1 MQLVVR
7 VALGFLAG
15 LFFLAP
21 QAALPASTDT
31 STSQDYLVKV
41 WGADEGLTEGSVTD
55 VAQTPEGYLRRRLFI
70 VFWPV
75 CRARWLP
82 RQ

>member
-1 MQLVVR
+1 MR

-21 QAALPASTDT
+21 QAALPASTDI

-55 VAQTPEGYLRRRLFI
+55 VAQTRMALR
-70 VFWPV
+70 
-75 CRARWLP
+75 
-82 RQ
+82 

>member
-1 MQLVVR
+1 VR

-21 QAALPASTDT
+21 QAASPASTDT

-41 WGADEGLTEGSVTD
+41 
-55 VAQTPEGYLRRRLFI
+55 
-70 VFWPV
+70 
-75 CRARWLP
+75 
-82 RQ
+82 